1 MLSKHFWEALQMLKL
16 IGVETYYG
24 KVKALHGVSLEV
36 KEGQLVTILGANG
49 AGKSTILKTISGLVE
64 PEYGTIHF
72 EDRRIDRKNPEDI
85 VKMGISHV
93 PEWRRIFPELS
104 VEENL
109 LMGGFLIK
117 EKDLLHER
125 MKEAFRHFPILDKR
139 KAQRA
144 GTMSGGEQ
152 QMLAISRALM
162 IKPKIL
168 LLDEPS
174 LGLSPLLV
182 QDIFSTIKELHQ
194 SGVTILLVEQNVN
207 HALKIADYGYV
218 LTSGK
223 IFLSGTY
230 DELYEEEKVREMY
243 LGEGKYVR
251 RAKLWSGS

>member
-1 MLSKHFWEALQMLKL
+1 MLKMV
-16 IGVETYYG
+16 GVETYYG
-24 KVKALHGVSLEV
+24 KVKALHGVSLDV
-36 KEGQLVTILGANG
+36 KKGQLVTILGANG

-64 PEYGTIHF
+64 PENGTIHF
-72 EDRRIDRKNPEDI
+72 NDIRIDQKDPEDI
-85 VKMGISHV
+85 VAMGISHV
-93 PEWRRIFPELS
+93 PEWRRIFPELT
-104 VEENL
+104 VYENL

-117 EKDLLHER
+117 EKDLLRDR
-125 MKEAFRHFPILDKR
+125 MEEAFRHFPVLR
-139 KAQRA
+139 QRQEQCA
-144 GTMSGGEQ
+144 GTLSGGEQ

-162 IKPKIL
+162 IKPKLL

-218 LTSGK
+218 ITTGK

-230 DELYEEEKVREMY
+230 EDLLDEEKVREQY
-243 LGEGKYVR
+243 LGEGKYTR
-251 RAKLWSGS
+251 RDKLWGG

>member
-1 MLSKHFWEALQMLKL
+1 MKPMLK
-16 IGVETYYG
+16 IVGVETFYG
-24 KVKALHGVSLEV
+24 KIKALHGVSLGVE
-36 KEGQLVTILGANG
+36 EGQLVCILGANG
-49 AGKSTILKTISGLVE
+49 AGKTTILKTICGITE

-72 EDRRIDRKNPEDI
+72 NDVQIDHKDPEEI
-85 VKMGISHV
+85 IELGISLV
-93 PEWRRIFPELS
+93 PENRRIFSELT
-104 VEENL
+104 VYENL

-117 EKDLLHER
+117 DKELFVER
-125 MKEAFRHFPILDKR
+125 YKKVTNYFPILSKR
-139 KAQRA
+139 ASQQA
-144 GTMSGGEQ
+144 GTLSGGEQ
-152 QMLAISRALM
+152 QMLAIARALM
-162 IKPKIL
+162 LDPKLL

-174 LGLSPLLV
+174 LGLSPKLV
-182 QDIFSTIKELHQ
+182 QEIFSIIKDLHQ

-251 RAKLWSGS
+251 RASLWRS

>member
-1 MLSKHFWEALQMLKL
+1 LRFIWEKRLMLKMV
-16 IGVETYYG
+16 GVETFYG
-24 KVKALHGVSLEV
+24 KVKALHGVSLDV

-64 PEYGTIHF
+64 PENGTIHF
-72 EDRRIDRKNPEDI
+72 NDIRIDRKDPEDI
-85 VKMGISHV
+85 VAMGISHV
-93 PEWRRIFPELS
+93 PEWRRIFPELT
-104 VEENL
+104 VYENL
-109 LMGGFLIK
+109 IMGGFLIK
-117 EKDLLHER
+117 EKDLLHTR
-125 MKEAFRHFPILDKR
+125 MEEAYTHFPVLRKR
-139 KAQRA
+139 QEQRA
-144 GTMSGGEQ
+144 GTLSGGEQ

-162 IKPKIL
+162 IKPKLL

-218 LTSGK
+218 ITTGK

-230 DELYEEEKVREMY
+230 EDLLDEEKVREQY
-243 LGEGKYVR
+243 LGEGKYTR
-251 RAKLWSGS
+251 RDKLWG

>member
-1 MLSKHFWEALQMLKL
+1 MLKL
-16 IGVETYYG
+16 VGIETYYG

-36 KEGQLVTILGANG
+36 KEGQLVCILGANG
-49 AGKSTILKTISGLVE
+49 AGKTTILKTISGLVE

-72 EDRRIDRKNPEDI
+72 NGKRIDRDDPEKI
-85 VKMGISHV
+85 VKLGISHV

-104 VEENL
+104 VYENL
-109 LMGGFLIK
+109 MMGGFLIK
-117 EKDLLHER
+117 DKELLHTR
-125 MKEAFRHFPILDKR
+125 MEEAFLHFPVLEKR
-139 KAQRA
+139 KKQQA

-162 IKPKIL
+162 IKPKLL

-182 QDIFSTIKELHQ
+182 QDIFATIKTLHQ

-218 LTSGK
+218 LTTGK

-230 DELYEEEKVREMY
+230 EELLDEEKVREQY

-251 RAKLWSGS
+251 RAKLWSGV

>member
-1 MLSKHFWEALQMLKL
+1 MLRL

-49 AGKSTILKTISGLVE
+49 AGKTTILKAISGLVE

-72 EDRRIDRKNPEDI
+72 QEMRIDRKNPEEI
-85 VKMGISHV
+85 VKLGISHV
-93 PEWRRIFPELS
+93 PEWRRIFPELT

-109 LMGGFLIK
+109 LMGGFLIID
-117 EKDLLHER
+117 KDLLYHR
-125 MKEAFRHFPILDKR
+125 MEEAFQHFPLLEKR
-139 KAQRA
+139 KHQRA
-144 GTMSGGEQ
+144 GNMSGGEQ

-162 IKPKIL
+162 IKPKLL

-182 QDIFSTIKELHQ
+182 RQIFSTIQKLHQ

-207 HALKIADYGYV
+207 QALKIADYGYV

-251 RAKLWSGS
+251 RAKLWSGR